1 MTQSINIQNNY
12 IYSFQ
17 EALDANYFLSDE
29 QKKQVMLFCYF
40 HKNDF
45 PIQMH
50 SHEFY
55 EINIIAEGTGRH
67 YIENNSYPITSGD
80 FFIIPPNVRHGYSEK
95 NALDIFHIIL
105 SDKFFLRY
113 RDELRSM
120 HGFSLLFN
128 IEPRLRAKSNLK
140 IFPNISANDFMFF
153 LSEIGKLYKLN
164 QSTENMHE
172 TEKCIK
178 TLNLIC
184 EFSGIV
190 TSNKYGAAGHS
201 SIDIRQIT
209 KVLSYIDNN
218 YNCKITLND
227 LCRLSNMSRST
238 LLSQFHTLCNCSP
251 TEYIQ
256 SVRIDNAKKMLA
268 DTDFSI
274 ATIAQEC
281 GFYDSSH
288 FTRTFFQKTRLLPK
302 DYRTPPRVNNEP

>member
-1 MTQSINIQNNY
+1 
-12 IYSFQ
+12 
-17 EALDANYFLSDE
+17 
-29 QKKQVMLFCYF
+29 
-40 HKNDF
+40 
-45 PIQMH
+45 
-50 SHEFY
+50 
-55 EINIIAEGTGRH
+55 
-67 YIENNSYPITSGD
+67 
-80 FFIIPPNVRHGYSEK
+80 
-95 NALDIFHIIL
+95 
-105 SDKFFLRY
+105 
-113 RDELRSM
+113 
-120 HGFSLLFN
+120 
-128 IEPRLRAKSNLK
+128 
-140 IFPNISANDFMFF
+140 MFF

-164 QSTENMHE
+164 QSTDNMHE

-190 TSNKYGAAGHS
+190 TSNKYGADDHS

-218 YNCKITLND
+218 YNCKITLKD

-251 TEYIQ
+251 TEYMQ

-268 DTDFSI
+268 DSDLSI

-288 FTRTFFQKTRLLPK
+288 FTKAFSKRPICCPKIIAAPIRKSAPSIQTPSSFPASERGRLFEFM
-302 DYRTPPRVNNEP
+302 PRFPQDRCR